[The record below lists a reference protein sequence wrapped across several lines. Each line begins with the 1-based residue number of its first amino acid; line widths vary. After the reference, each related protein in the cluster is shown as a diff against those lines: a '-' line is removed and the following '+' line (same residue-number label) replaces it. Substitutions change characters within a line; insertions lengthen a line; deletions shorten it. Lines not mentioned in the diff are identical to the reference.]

1 MSKFTLWVI
10 FVLSNT
16 WQADI
21 LLHQR
26 KFKWLIF
33 NDAMVFW
40 QPWHLWS
47 ELYSERQTIFGGH
60 GRDVTGPVTWLQQ
73 LGHSQHNKSETAS
86 LRNTNWPTGTN
97 TEVDKVELGKRNYRQ
112 RPWPKKYGLKHA
124 WNICLDKI
132 LNVWNQQSSCRNQV
146 SWEQAGQEIQLK
158 NMEKSEKLSL
168 VSDLH

>member
-1 MSKFTLWVI
+1 
-10 FVLSNT
+10 
-16 WQADI
+16 
-21 LLHQR
+21 
-26 KFKWLIF
+26 
-33 NDAMVFW
+33 MVFW

-86 LRNTNWPTGTN
+86 LRNTNWPNATN

-112 RPWPKKYGLKHA
+112 RPWPKKYELKHA
-124 WNICLDKI
+124 WNLCLDKI
-132 LNVWNQQSSCRNQV
+132 LNVWNLQSSCRNQV

-158 NMEKSEKLSL
+158 NVEKSEKLSL
-168 VSDLH
+168 ISDLHYIDSEITGRAPMG